1 MYARIATA
9 QIRPE
14 RLEAALAARDT
25 PDSERDAAMARLASE
40 PGFKGTQ
47 SFIDRQT
54 GKVLT
59 IGLWESEATL
69 QASLPGHHARM
80 ALAVDQGLYMAPPVV
95 ETYELMREV
104 RPQD

>member
-14 RLEAALAARDT
+14 RLEAALAAGDT
-25 PDSERDAAMARLASE
+25 PNSERDAAMAQLARE

-54 GKVLT
+54 GKAMT

-69 QASLPGHHARM
+69 QASLPGHQAR
-80 ALAVDQGLYMAPPVV
+80 LARAVAQGLYVAPPVM
-95 ETYELMREV
+95 EIYELTREV
-104 RPQD
+104 RPHE